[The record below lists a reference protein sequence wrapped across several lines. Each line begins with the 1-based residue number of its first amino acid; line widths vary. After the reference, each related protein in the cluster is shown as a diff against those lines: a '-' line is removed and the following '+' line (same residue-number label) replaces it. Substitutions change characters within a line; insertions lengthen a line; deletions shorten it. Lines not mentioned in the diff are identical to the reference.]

1 MAGKTPFGSLVLARK
16 DGFRERIGSRSERGC
31 TMRFR
36 PLKTLGRAAAAGCLT
51 AALLAGCAQS
61 APELG
66 EPVDALG
73 SSYEQALAA
82 VSERV
87 DDPTLLAVR
96 CSDTETGQQ
105 PVWSYLFGSQSMS
118 FMYNVAPNAETG
130 EYSASTYGRLEWND
144 KSWEEIPSPDAIAVS
159 STDALSAVEAACRES
174 NPMKSYS
181 ANLVT
186 FLSGDGST
194 DASVSPLK
202 WEVVVNADEEEELTG
217 ECYTVD
223 AVTGELSQ
231 KVVSTDEGAEVSDT
245 TTDGEGIEEPEPDL
259 GPKGTGYK
267 SSF

>member
-1 MAGKTPFGSLVLARK
+1 MAGKTPFGSLVPARK
-16 DGFRERIGSRSERGC
+16 GGFRGRVGSRSERGRV
-31 TMRFR
+31 MRFE
-36 PLKTLGRAAAAGCLT
+36 PLRAVTCAAITGCF
-51 AALLAGCAQS
+51 AAVLLAGCTHS
-61 APELG
+61 VPELG
-66 EPVDALG
+66 EPADALG

-87 DDPTLLAVR
+87 DDPTLLAMR
-96 CSDTETGQQ
+96 CSDTEMGQQ
-105 PVWSYLFGSQSMS
+105 PAWSYLFGSQSMS
-118 FMYNVAPNAETG
+118 FMYNVAPDAETG

-144 KSWEEIPSPDAIAVS
+144 RSWEEIPSPDAIAVG
-159 STDALSAVEAACRES
+159 STDALSAVEAACKDS
-174 NPMKSYS
+174 DPMRSYS

-186 FLSGDGST
+186 FLSGDGSA

-202 WEVVVNADEEEELTG
+202 WEVIVNADEEEELTG

-231 KVVSTDEGAEVSDT
+231 KVVSADTDANANAEGD
-245 TTDGEGIEEPEPDL
+245 DGEDGGETEPDL